1 MASGDGLP
9 PRSLA
14 IRVRKAAKKSASS
27 RQWLTRQLN
36 DPYVA
41 LAKREGQRSRAVY
54 KLKELDERYKLLS
67 RGARVV
73 DLGAAPGGWSQYAA
87 QRVGASSG
95 QGRVVALDLL
105 DIEPIEGVVF
115 AKLDFLEA
123 EAPRWIIEALGGK
136 ADLVLSDMAANTTGH
151 RKTDHLRIMGLAE
164 AAAGFARE
172 VLAPGGAFVAKV
184 LQGGTEG
191 ALLASL
197 KRDFA
202 RVKHVKPA
210 ASRAD
215 SAELYLLATGF
226 RGEEQA
232 SGGLIEDRD

>member
-1 MASGDGLP
+1 MAAGERP
-9 PRSLA
+9 PRGLSV
-14 IRVRKAAKKSASS
+14 RVRKGAKKSASS

-41 LAKREGQRSRAVY
+41 MAKREGLRSRAVY
-54 KLKELDERYKLLS
+54 KLKEIDERHHLFR

-87 QRVGASSG
+87 ERVGAKG
-95 QGRVVALDLL
+95 GEGRVVALDLL
-105 DIEPIEGVVF
+105 DIEPIEGVTF
-115 AKLDFLEA
+115 AKLDFLAPEA
-123 EAPRWIIEALGGK
+123 LDWLVEALGGK
-136 ADLVLSDMAANTTGH
+136 ADVVLSDMAANTTGH

-164 AAAGFARE
+164 AAAEFACE
-172 VLAPGGAFVAKV
+172 VLAPSGAFLAKV
-184 LQGGTEG
+184 LQGGTEST
-191 ALLASL
+191 LLASL
-197 KRDFA
+197 KRDFS

-226 RGEEQA
+226 RGEGA
-232 SGGLIEDRD
+232 RST